1 MSSSLDAIHL
11 VPEMTQRKA
20 TPILLLILALG
31 PIFTGCSST
40 PPPNTAIEDMLER
53 EVGDLDEDLA
63 TRIMTEAPKRKS
75 KSRVRVEGEIKREIW
90 WWIRYFTVRERES
103 FARTLNRAE
112 IYRPLVQSALTEA
125 RLPKELFYLAFIES
139 SYVNHATSQVSAVG
153 IWQFMESTAKR
164 FGLRVNGAMDER
176 KHPVS
181 STYAAIRYLEFLHS
195 RFNSW
200 YLAIA
205 AYNAGEGRIR
215 KAIKDGRSTD
225 FWTLADRGA
234 LPKET
239 MEYLPKFLAATSIA
253 FHLDHFGFTEIKP
266 PYQWPKVSG
275 LKIPSQMKLS
285 KLSQMTGMSSKELLR
300 YNPALSEKLRSNRRN
315 TVQIWVPQNV
325 AIRYVKQ
332 NGELALDSKIK
343 NRPI

>member
-1 MSSSLDAIHL
+1 
-11 VPEMTQRKA
+11 MTQRKA
-20 TPILLLILALG
+20 TLILVLLFLLG
-31 PIFTGCSST
+31 PVFTGCSSA
-40 PPPNTAIEDMLER
+40 PPPNTAIEDILEQ

-63 TRIMTEAPKRKS
+63 TRIMSEAPKRKS

-112 IYRPLVQSALTEA
+112 IYRPLVQSALMEA

-139 SYVNHATSQVSAVG
+139 SYVTHATSQVSAVG

-164 FGLRVNGAMDER
+164 FGLRVHGTFDER
-176 KHPVS
+176 RHPIA
-181 STYAAIRYLEFLHS
+181 STYAAIRYLDFLHS

-215 KAIKDGRSTD
+215 KAIREGRSTD

-239 MEYLPKFLAATSIA
+239 MEYLPKFLAATTIA
-253 FHLDHFGFTEIKP
+253 FHLDQFGFNEIKP

-275 LKIPSQMKLS
+275 LRIPGSMKLS
-285 KLSQMTGMSSKELLR
+285 RLSQITGMSTKELLR
-300 YNPALSEKLRSNRRN
+300 YNPTLTEKLKPKACSP
-315 TVQIWVPQNV
+315 VQIWVPQTV

-332 NGELALDSKIK
+332 NGELALESKFK

>member
-1 MSSSLDAIHL
+1 MTHRKFILIPFALLASSFLFSA
-11 VPEMTQRKA
+11 
-20 TPILLLILALG
+20 
-31 PIFTGCSST
+31 CSSA
-40 PPPNTAIEDMLER
+40 PPPNTAIEDMLEA

-63 TRIMTEAPKRKS
+63 TRIMAEAPKKKS

-125 RLPKELFYLAFIES
+125 RLPPELFYLAFIES

-164 FGLRVNGAMDER
+164 FGLRVNGKIDER

-181 STYAAIRYLEFLHS
+181 STYAAIRYLDFLHS

-215 KAIKDGRSTD
+215 KAIREGRSTD

-234 LPKET
+234 LPRET
-239 MEYLPKFLAATSIA
+239 MEYLPKFLAATTIA
-253 FHLDHFGFTEIKP
+253 SHLDKFGFVGIQP
-266 PYQWPKVSG
+266 PYQWPKVAG
-275 LKIPSQMKLS
+275 IRIPPHLKISTLS
-285 KLSQMTGMSSKELLR
+285 HMTGMSPKELLR
-300 YNPALSEKLRSNRRN
+300 YNPALPDKLRSKSGKP
-315 TVQIWVPQNV
+315 VQIWVPQNV
-325 AIRYVKQ
+325 AIRYFKQ
-332 NGELALDSKIK
+332 NGELALESNLK